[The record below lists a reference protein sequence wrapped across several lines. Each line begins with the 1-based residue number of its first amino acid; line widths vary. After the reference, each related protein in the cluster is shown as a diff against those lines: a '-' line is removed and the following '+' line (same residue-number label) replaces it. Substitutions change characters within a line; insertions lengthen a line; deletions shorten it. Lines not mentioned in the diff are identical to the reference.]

1 MTLVGF
7 CFILYCSA
15 GFLIPVSSGFPEF
28 WNPFCVQAPALLA
41 QFEISAPASI
51 SDHSN
56 YLCVMVL
63 GGYISIQVTPMSG
76 IWLPVLFFHAIR
88 CAWWLGPSVTP
99 MCFYSSPKCAWYK
112 CLDSRFYSSA
122 LDCHCS
128 CVRTGSLNLQNPG
141 LTTTDATPEA
151 QIFVY
156 IYIFFFFLFFP
167 TLPALVSDLLCR
179 LLLTCSQTP
188 IPMGLLERWL
198 LASYPSLLPLQ
209 QSISKLCVF
218 PRPLP
223 VGR

>member
-1 MTLVGF
+1 MWPSVQGRALCSGSYCLEDDVRHPVTLVGF

-63 GGYISIQVTPMSG
+63 GGYVSIQVTPMSG

-112 CLDSRFYSSA
+112 CLDSRFYSWT
-122 LDCHCS
+122 
-128 CVRTGSLNLQNPG
+128 V
-141 LTTTDATPEA
+141 
-151 QIFVY
+151 I
-156 IYIFFFFLFFP
+156 
-167 TLPALVSDLLCR
+167 ALVL
-179 LLLTCSQTP
+179 
-188 IPMGLLERWL
+188 GLAL
-198 LASYPSLLPLQ
+198 
-209 QSISKLCVF
+209 
-218 PRPLP
+218 
-223 VGR
+223 